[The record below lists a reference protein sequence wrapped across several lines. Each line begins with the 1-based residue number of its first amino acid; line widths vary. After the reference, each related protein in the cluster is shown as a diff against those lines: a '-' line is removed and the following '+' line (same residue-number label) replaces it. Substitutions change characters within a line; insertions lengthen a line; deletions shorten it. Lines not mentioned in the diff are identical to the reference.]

1 MGSIRLIQWGMLLT
15 AAAIAAF
22 LVVGSAVVALVGL
35 VVAGIGVANAIPQ
48 LFGAAGRIP
57 PHGPSLSAA
66 FTFLTLTFMVGP
78 PLIGLTSD
86 SAGISAAMGLFA
98 VASVVVAVVVPYV
111 RSAETNPR
119 FAAARSAGAAEPGT
133 AD

>member
-1 MGSIRLIQWGMLLT
+1 MLLT

-22 LVVGSAVVALVGL
+22 LVIGNAAVGLLGL
-35 VVAGIGVANAIPQ
+35 VVAGVGVANAIPQ

-66 FTFLTLTFMVGP
+66 FTFLTLTFMAGP

-86 SAGISAAMGLFA
+86 ALGISAAMGLFA
-98 VASVVVAVVVPYV
+98 IASVIVAAVVPRVT
-111 RSAETNPR
+111 SAETNPR
-119 FAAARSAGAAEPGT
+119 FAANRSGAA
-133 AD
+133 ADMPAAD